1 MCLFIST
8 ISCDKKL
15 LVLQSSKNFYFIV
28 KKVFHSLHSKAK
40 PITKRANRWFQ
51 TWLNTSKHIMSINA
65 AISVYIVTHQHSS
78 LLYAHSDII
87 QSLFYIFQRNC
98 SFNWAIDATHSSRR
112 IIIGASVRRFGI
124 FDSTFDG
131 IELGTVYLL
140 NIKRSPDWW
149 FCNFKF
155 MRQRPNWTM
164 RITFGEVLTFHWT
177 VAKNSKSF
185 QKIFKFKMKYIQ
197 GLFWTQRFPIKDER
211 W

>member
-1 MCLFIST
+1 MQLYQYILWHIS
-8 ISCDKKL
+8 I
-15 LVLQSSKNFYFIV
+15 
-28 KKVFHSLHSKAK
+28 H
-40 PITKRANRWFQ
+40 
-51 TWLNTSKHIMSINA
+51 
-65 AISVYIVTHQHSS
+65 
-78 LLYAHSDII
+78 LYCTLTVILYSHY
-87 QSLFYIFQRNC
+87 YIFQRNC